1 MQKFIATAFLFG
13 ILLSPFFVSAQLNGK
28 IVGIVKNTNQ
38 EAIVG
43 ATVTLSKFKNDALI
57 KATFTDADGR
67 FEFEKLPLD
76 SCKITVSF
84 VGLDKYNSEIIILS
98 AQNLSVDLPLI
109 MLYEAKIANLKEV
122 TVSAKKPFVERKIDR
137 TVINPEALISNAG
150 ATSLEVLEKAPGVL
164 VDVDGNITLK
174 GKSGVVVFIDD
185 KPTYL
190 SAADLVNYLRS
201 IPSSTIQ
208 SIEIMTN
215 PPAKYEAAGN
225 AGVIN
230 IKLKKNLAKGFNGG
244 VNLGYGQGRYMRTNN
259 SVNFNYRIN
268 KFNFFSNLSVNQNNS
283 YQDLTI
289 WRRYFKPTGEAS
301 SAFTQNSY
309 ILRINGSANVKFGFD
324 YYTSKKSTLG
334 IVLSGFRNP
343 AERNVDNN
351 ASIRNA
357 NNEITGLVEAVSPS
371 NSLWKNGSLNLN
383 YAYKFDS
390 TGKELTTNLDYI
402 NYNAEQ
408 SQVLTNTIYSPDNK
422 LVSQSILASALPAS
436 IIIQTAKLDYL
447 NPLKAGGKFETGL
460 KTSFVSTNNVAD
472 FSDVFNNTYTPNY
485 EFSNNFKYDENINA
499 AYVNYSRDFKKL
511 SVQVGLRFENTNI
524 KGYQLGN
531 KIIKDSSFTRTYS
544 SLFPTIYFSYKLDT
558 TDTHQLALN
567 FGRRIDRP
575 DYQSLNPFTYPLDR
589 FTYYAGNPFL
599 QPTFSYNFEFSHTY
613 KNFLT
618 TTLEYSEA
626 NNLIFETNEQRG
638 NIYYSRP
645 GNFAKRTDYGISIN
659 GTFQPTKWWTIQLY
673 TELKNVGYYTPVY
686 TETLNESRFYWYIG
700 PTNQFILSKSWSAEL
715 AGTYQTRVLAGQFLT
730 IPVWSMRA
738 GVSKKIFKDKGT
750 FKFNVS
756 DIFYTNQPGG
766 DIRNIANASANWFS
780 YLDTR
785 VATIAISYRFSK
797 GQNLKLRQ
805 TGGSESERGRVKS

>member
-1 MQKFIATAFLFG
+1 MQKFTALIFFFG
-13 ILLSPFFVSAQLNGK
+13 ILLNPFFMSAQSKGK
-28 IVGIVKNTNQ
+28 IMGTVKNANQ
-38 EAIVG
+38 EAVLG
-43 ATVTLSKFKNDALI
+43 ATVTLTKAKNDALI

-67 FEFEKLPLD
+67 FEFDKLNID

-84 VGLDKYNSEIIILS
+84 VGLNKYNSEIIVLS
-98 AQNLSVDLPLI
+98 SQNSHLELPLI
-109 MLYEAKIANLKEV
+109 VLLEAKTADLQEV
-122 TVSAKKPFVERKIDR
+122 TVTAKKPFVERKIDR

-150 ATSLEVLEKAPGVL
+150 TTSLEVLEKSPGVL
-164 VDVDGNITLK
+164 VDVDGNISLK

-190 SAADLVNYLRS
+190 SAADLVNYLRG

-244 VNLGYGQGRYMRTNN
+244 INMSYGQGRYMRTNN

-268 KFNFFSNLSVNQNNS
+268 KFNFFSNISVNQNNS

-309 ILRINGSANVKFGFD
+309 ILRINGSTNAKVGFD
-324 YYTSKKSTLG
+324 YYPSKKSTLG
-334 IVLSGFRNP
+334 VVLSGFRNP

-357 NNEITGLVEAVSPS
+357 NNEITGLVEAISPT
-371 NSLWKNGSLNLN
+371 NSLWKNGSVNLN
-383 YAYKFDS
+383 YAYKIDS

-408 SQVLTNTIYSPDNK
+408 SQILTNTIYSPDNK
-422 LVSQSILASALPAS
+422 FVSQSILASSLPSS
-436 IIIQTAKLDYL
+436 IVIQTAKIDYL
-447 NPLKAGGKFETGL
+447 NPLKSGGRFETGL
-460 KTSFVSTNNVAD
+460 KTSFVNTNNVAD

-499 AYVNYSRDFKKL
+499 AYVNYSKDFKKL
-511 SVQVGLRFENTNI
+511 SVQAGLRFENTNI

-531 KIIKDSSFTRTYS
+531 KITKDSSFTREYS
-544 SLFPTIYFSYKLDT
+544 NFFPTIYFSYKLDT
-558 TDTHQLALN
+558 TDTHQLGLN

-575 DYQSLNPFTYPLDR
+575 DYQSMNPFTYPLDR

-599 QPTFSYNFEFSHTY
+599 QPTFSYNFELSHTY
-613 KNFLT
+613 KNRLT
-618 TTLEYSEA
+618 TTLEYSETE
-626 NNLIFETNEQRG
+626 NVIFETNEQRG
-638 NIYYSRP
+638 NIFYSRP
-645 GNFAKRTDYGISIN
+645 GNFAKRTDYGISFN

-673 TELKNVGYYTPVY
+673 TIVKNVAYNTPVY
-686 TETLNESRFYWYIG
+686 TETINESRFYWYAG
-700 PTNQFILSKSWSAEL
+700 PTNQFVLSKLWSAEL
-715 AGTYQTRVLAGQFLT
+715 AATYQTRILAGQFLT
-730 IPVWSMRA
+730 IPVWAIRA
-738 GVSKKIFKDKGT
+738 GVSKKIFKEKGT

-756 DIFYTNQPGG
+756 DIFYTFQTGG

-780 YLDTR
+780 YLDSR
-785 VATIAISYRFSK
+785 VATVAISYRFSK

-805 TGGSESERGRVKS
+805 TGGSDSEKSRVKS